1 MIKQLSIRNFAI
13 IKASELQFSPGLTV
27 ITGETG
33 AGKSILLGALNLLMG
48 ARADA
53 GQLYDVTDKCII
65 EGHFQF
71 KTTAVKAF
79 FEEEDFDFDAAE
91 IVLRRELL
99 PNGKSR
105 AFINDSP
112 ATAAQLRTLGNL
124 LVDISG
130 QHETLELNTQQ
141 FQFEFVD
148 AMAGQLEQVA
158 EFKAAFENL
167 RQIQL
172 EITQLEEAASTQQK
186 SLDYD
191 QFLFNELEQAR
202 IENPLELEELEQHY
216 SVLQNAQVI
225 GMALQQLHYGLTEAD
240 NAPENSLSTLLSA
253 GQGIKK
259 LDDRLAQLYA
269 QLQDTKATL
278 AELAQEAFLLQE
290 AFQADEEK
298 LHQLESR
305 LNELNRLLQ
314 KHRLSQLADLIS
326 LKNLL
331 AARLEGVQ
339 STGEYL
345 LQLQSRATTL
355 TEKVEKLADHISAK
369 RIAILP
375 ELEQAIHAL
384 LPEMGMVHAR
394 FHIEHKKQTQLHART
409 GWDQLRFL
417 FTANQGSAAQE
428 IHKVASGGELSRLML
443 AIKSLLHDQLA
454 LPTVVFDE
462 IDTGISGETA
472 IRIGKVLK
480 KLASRHQ
487 VILVT
492 HQPQIAAKGDLHL
505 FVSKELKQGKTAS
518 QIRILEGEDRVEELA
533 KMIGGAQPSDIARE
547 HARELF
553 HI

>member
-13 IKASELQFSPGLTV
+13 IQSSELRFSPGLTV

-33 AGKSILLGALNLLMG
+33 AGKSILLGALNLLLG

-53 GQLYDVTDKCII
+53 GQLYDVQEKCVI
-65 EGHFQF
+65 EGHFLF
-71 KTTAVKAF
+71 NTPAITAF
-79 FEEEDFDFDAAE
+79 FEAEDFDFDSKE

-112 ATAAQLRTLGNL
+112 ASVAQLRTLGNL

-130 QHETLELNTQQ
+130 QHETLELNTQA

-148 AMAGQLEQVA
+148 AMANQLDEVA
-158 EFKAAFENL
+158 AYNAAYEDL
-167 RQIQL
+167 RQIRQQ
-172 EITQLEEAASTQQK
+172 IAALEEAAGNQQK
-186 SLDYD
+186 NLDYD
-191 QFLFNELEQAR
+191 QYLFNELELAK
-202 IENPLELEELEQHY
+202 INNPQELEQLEQQF
-216 SVLQNAQVI
+216 SVLQNAQAI
-225 GMALQQLHYGLTEAD
+225 GLALQQLHYGLSEAE
-240 NAPENSLSTLLSA
+240 NSPENSLSALLVA
-253 GQGIKK
+253 GQGIRR
-259 LDDRLAQLYA
+259 LDEHLSEIYN
-269 QLQDTKATL
+269 QLQETKSTL
-278 AELAQEAFLLQE
+278 ADLAQEAFHLQE

-298 LHQLESR
+298 LQRLEAR

-314 KHRLSQLADLIS
+314 KHRMQDLSELIA
-326 LKNLL
+326 LK
-331 AARLEGVQ
+331 AEIEARIHLVQ
-339 STGEYL
+339 SSNEHL
-345 LQLQSRATTL
+345 LELQAKAMVLEIQVDEQARQ
-355 TEKVEKLADHISAK
+355 ISTK
-369 RIAILP
+369 RQAILP

-394 FHIEHKKQTQLHART
+394 FTIEHKKLTQLHARN

-472 IRIGKVLK
+472 IRIGRVLK

-505 FVSKELKQGKTAS
+505 FVSKTLKEGKTAS
-518 QIRILEGEDRVEELA
+518 HIRILDGEARVEELA
-533 KMIGGAQPSDIARE
+533 KMIGGDQPSDIARE